1 MVVLTG
7 SQLNLEEVARVARG
21 GARVS
26 LAGDALE
33 RMRASRATVER
44 LAAGDEPV
52 YAVNTGFGYLSSA
65 RIPHEDLARLQQN
78 LLRSHA
84 CGVGEPLTV
93 ETVRAMMLIRANV
106 LAKGLSGIRPVI
118 AERLCDMLNRG
129 VTPVVPSRGSVG
141 ASG

>member
-1 MVVLTG
+1 MGAMVVLTG
-7 SQLNLEEVARVARG
+7 SQSNPEDVARVARG
-21 GARVS
+21 GAQVA
-26 LAGDALE
+26 LAAEALE

-65 RIPHEDLARLQQN
+65 RIPHRPGPVAHN

-84 CGVGEPLTV
+84 CGVGEPLDV

-106 LAKGLSGIRPVI
+106 VAQ
-118 AERLCDMLNRG
+118 A
-129 VTPVVPSRGSVG
+129 SR
-141 ASG
+141 ASGR